1 MIIVYAITSTD
12 IGRMTGRGI
21 AREKL
26 RALRVGHVVA
36 VVGELHSTPDP
47 IEANLRKYDR
57 VMRAISQRASALLPV
72 RFGTTVRDLDE
83 LTLILGARQKVLR
96 ARLKAV
102 RNRAQMTVRVVME
115 PGSGIRDPG
124 SETRDVEARDVE
136 ASGSRGTGYLRA
148 RARAATLPEFA
159 PIRVALTRWIRGERV
174 EKRGTV
180 ATIYHLVPRASA
192 ETYRRALEA
201 TARATGVRLLV
212 SGPFP
217 PYAFADPL
225 AP

>member
-26 RALRVGHVVA
+26 RALRVGKVVA

-72 RFGTTVRDLDE
+72 RFGTTLPDSDE

-96 ARLKAV
+96 ARLNAV
-102 RNRAQMTVRVVME
+102 RNRAQMTVRVVTE
-115 PGSGIRDPG
+115 PGSGIQDPG
-124 SETRDVEARDVE
+124 SETRDVE
-136 ASGSRGTGYLRA
+136 ASGSRGTGYLLA

-159 PIRVALTRWIRGERV
+159 PVRVALTRWIRGERV

>member
-72 RFGTTVRDLDE
+72 RFGATVRDLDE
-83 LTLILGARQKVLR
+83 LTLILGARQKALR

-102 RNRAQMTVRVVME
+102 RNRAQMTVRVVTE
-115 PGSGIRDPG
+115 PGSGSRGPG
-124 SETRDVEARDVE
+124 SETRHVE

-159 PIRVALTRWIRGERV
+159 PIRVALNRWIRGERV